1 MASPRALAYL
11 AYRALVAHPLK
22 RLRARGPGLERF
34 RAAYVSE
41 GLLPTLLQDREV
53 DEAASACISCGL
65 CEPACDLARAA
76 PAVRALGL
84 HAAFRLHGRAGP
96 ELALSA
102 AALEAC
108 DGCGA
113 CEARCPT
120 GVPIARVVRAL
131 RARAE
136 AGATLRAAR
145 GAQDARTVPGGAPP
159 PGRTRA
165 A

>member
-41 GLLPTLLQDREV
+41 GLLPTLVADREV
-53 DEAASACISCGL
+53 DEAAAGCISCGL
-65 CEPACDLARAA
+65 CEPACDLAAAA

-96 ELALSA
+96 DLALSA
-102 AALEAC
+102 RALAAC

-113 CEARCPT
+113 CDARCPV
-120 GVPIARVVRAL
+120 GVPISRVVRAL
-131 RARAE
+131 WARAE
-136 AGATLRAAR
+136 AGATLRGAR
-145 GAQDARTVPGGAPP
+145 GAQAAGGAAKAMVSHA
-159 PGRTRA
+159 PGVK
-165 A
+165 